1 VKLLKIKVIKLLKK
15 INIKSIIELVKK
27 DFKLKL
33 ISLSVG
39 IVMWFLVIGGVNP
52 VVTRQFTDVPV
63 SFKNQSVLESRKLI
77 RVSPE
82 NPTVTVTITGKR
94 SDVYSVNKSDIVA
107 EVNLQNGITS
117 GAHRLSINYK
127 VPYNVQFK
135 SASDNDLLVT
145 LDEEISKTYKV
156 EVETIG
162 QIKNKNQVVAKKEP
176 ADSEVV
182 VKGPVSYVNKVKR
195 VRCVVDVTNKD
206 GDEVVQSK
214 IVPVDELNKEVK
226 KVSLSK
232 TDTNVSIGFKNFK
245 EVPIKLV
252 EINSPPSDVRIL
264 KKDIV
269 PNIISI
275 VGNLTSLEQISQINT
290 KPFDLSQIKESGS
303 YNLNLELP
311 SDVTLVNNDL
321 KVVINIDVDK
331 KIEKTLEIDTS
342 NIEIENESGKDI
354 LLKGLQDK
362 VKVTV
367 RGYESDL
374 AKLNAEDIRL
384 YISVKKE
391 DVGKN
396 VQIKAKN
403 IENIEIAKISND
415 IVQAIGK

>member
-1 VKLLKIKVIKLLKK
+1 
-15 INIKSIIELVKK
+15 
-27 DFKLKL
+27 
-33 ISLSVG
+33 
-39 IVMWFLVIGGVNP
+39 MWFLVIGGVNP

-206 GDEVVQSK
+206 GDELFLLMNSIKKSK
-214 IVPVDELNKEVK
+214 RSVLAKQIPMF
-226 KVSLSK
+226 LSDLR
-232 TDTNVSIGFKNFK
+232 T
-245 EVPIKLV
+245 
-252 EINSPPSDVRIL
+252 L
-264 KKDIV
+264 KKF
-269 PNIISI
+269 
-275 VGNLTSLEQISQINT
+275 Q
-290 KPFDLSQIKESGS
+290 
-303 YNLNLELP
+303 
-311 SDVTLVNNDL
+311 
-321 KVVINIDVDK
+321 
-331 KIEKTLEIDTS
+331 
-342 NIEIENESGKDI
+342 
-354 LLKGLQDK
+354 
-362 VKVTV
+362 
-367 RGYESDL
+367 
-374 AKLNAEDIRL
+374 
-384 YISVKKE
+384 
-391 DVGKN
+391 
-396 VQIKAKN
+396 
-403 IENIEIAKISND
+403 
-415 IVQAIGK
+415 

>member
-1 VKLLKIKVIKLLKK
+1 
-15 INIKSIIELVKK
+15 
-27 DFKLKL
+27 
-33 ISLSVG
+33 
-39 IVMWFLVIGGVNP
+39 M
-52 VVTRQFTDVPV
+52 
-63 SFKNQSVLESRKLI
+63 SRGL
-77 RVSPE
+77 
-82 NPTVTVTITGKR
+82 G
-94 SDVYSVNKSDIVA
+94 DVYKR
-107 EVNLQNGITS
+107 Q
-117 GAHRLSINYK
+117 
-127 VPYNVQFK
+127 PYNVQFK

-342 NIEIENESGKDI
+342 NIEIEN
-354 LLKGLQDK
+354 
-362 VKVTV
+362 
-367 RGYESDL
+367 
-374 AKLNAEDIRL
+374 
-384 YISVKKE
+384 
-391 DVGKN
+391 
-396 VQIKAKN
+396 
-403 IENIEIAKISND
+403 
-415 IVQAIGK
+415 

>member
-1 VKLLKIKVIKLLKK
+1 MLKK

-107 EVNLQNGITS
+107 EVSLQNGITS
-117 GAHRLSINYK
+117 AAHRLSINYK

>member
-1 VKLLKIKVIKLLKK
+1 MLKK
-15 INIKSIIELVKK
+15 INIKSIIELIKK
-27 DFKLKL
+27 DFKLKV
-33 ISLSVG
+33 ISLAVG

-52 VVTRQFTDVPV
+52 VVTRQFNDVPV

-77 RVSPE
+77 RISPE

-135 SASDNDLLVT
+135 SASETDLLVT

-156 EVETIG
+156 EVETVG

-176 ADSEVV
+176 ADSEIVV
-182 VKGPVSYVNKVKR
+182 SGPVSYVNKVKK
-195 VRCVVDVTNKD
+195 VLCVVDVTNKD
-206 GDEVVQSK
+206 SDEVVQSK
-214 IVPVDELNKEVK
+214 IVAVDELNQEVK
-226 KVSLSK
+226 KVTLSK

-252 EINSPPSDVRIL
+252 EINTPPSDVRII
-264 KKDIV
+264 KKNIV
-269 PNIISI
+269 PNIVSL
-275 VGNLTSLEQISQINT
+275 VGNLTSLEQISEIST

-311 SDVTLVNNDL
+311 SDVALVNNDL
-321 KVVINIDVDK
+321 KVVINIEVEK
-331 KIEKTLEIDTS
+331 KIDKNFEIDTS
-342 NIEIENESGKDI
+342 NISIENESDKEI
-354 LLKGLQDK
+354 LLKGLQNK
-362 VKVTV
+362 VQVTV

-374 AKLNAEDIRL
+374 AKLTEDDIKL
-384 YISVKKE
+384 YVSVKKE

-403 IENIEIAKISND
+403 IENIEIVKISND

>member
-1 VKLLKIKVIKLLKK
+1 MKLLKIKVIKLLKK

-162 QIKNKNQVVAKKEP
+162 QIKNKNQVVAKKET

-206 GDEVVQSK
+206 GDEVVQSW
-214 IVPVDELNKEVK
+214 
-226 KVSLSK
+226 
-232 TDTNVSIGFKNFK
+232 
-245 EVPIKLV
+245 
-252 EINSPPSDVRIL
+252 
-264 KKDIV
+264 
-269 PNIISI
+269 
-275 VGNLTSLEQISQINT
+275 
-290 KPFDLSQIKESGS
+290 
-303 YNLNLELP
+303 
-311 SDVTLVNNDL
+311 
-321 KVVINIDVDK
+321 
-331 KIEKTLEIDTS
+331 
-342 NIEIENESGKDI
+342 
-354 LLKGLQDK
+354 
-362 VKVTV
+362 
-367 RGYESDL
+367 
-374 AKLNAEDIRL
+374 
-384 YISVKKE
+384 
-391 DVGKN
+391 
-396 VQIKAKN
+396 
-403 IENIEIAKISND
+403 
-415 IVQAIGK
+415 

>member
-1 VKLLKIKVIKLLKK
+1 MKLLKIKVIKLLKK

-117 GAHRLSINYK
+117 GAHSLSINYK

>member
-1 VKLLKIKVIKLLKK
+1 MKLLKIKVIKLLKK

-214 IVPVDELNKEVK
+214 IVPVDELNKEY
-226 KVSLSK
+226 
-232 TDTNVSIGFKNFK
+232 
-245 EVPIKLV
+245 
-252 EINSPPSDVRIL
+252 EI
-264 KKDIV
+264 
-269 PNIISI
+269 
-275 VGNLTSLEQISQINT
+275 
-290 KPFDLSQIKESGS
+290 
-303 YNLNLELP
+303 
-311 SDVTLVNNDL
+311 
-321 KVVINIDVDK
+321 
-331 KIEKTLEIDTS
+331 
-342 NIEIENESGKDI
+342 
-354 LLKGLQDK
+354 
-362 VKVTV
+362 
-367 RGYESDL
+367 
-374 AKLNAEDIRL
+374 
-384 YISVKKE
+384 
-391 DVGKN
+391 
-396 VQIKAKN
+396 
-403 IENIEIAKISND
+403 KISYYF
-415 IVQAIGK
+415 K

>member
-1 VKLLKIKVIKLLKK
+1 MKLLKIKVIKLLKK

-162 QIKNKNQVVAKKEP
+162 QIKNKNQVV
-176 ADSEVV
+176 

-321 KVVINIDVDK
+321 KVVINVDVDK

-374 AKLNAEDIRL
+374 AKLNADDIRL

>member
-1 VKLLKIKVIKLLKK
+1 MLKK

-145 LDEEISKTYKV
+145 LDEEISKTYK
-156 EVETIG
+156 
-162 QIKNKNQVVAKKEP
+162 VVAKKEP